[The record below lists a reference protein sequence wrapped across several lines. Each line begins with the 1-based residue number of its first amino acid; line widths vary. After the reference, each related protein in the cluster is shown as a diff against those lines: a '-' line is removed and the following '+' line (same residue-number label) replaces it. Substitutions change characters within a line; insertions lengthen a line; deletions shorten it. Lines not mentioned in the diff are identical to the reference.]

1 MILYKSHKSL
11 CSTYTYL
18 HHAST
23 EIQREER
30 DIWVLC
36 VCVRRESRMGFLL
49 LLEQKGN
56 VYKKMQP
63 HTKSLMGFLLGEKG
77 RKEKK
82 WNIIKTT
89 GLYWIHP
96 VSLSLSLSISSMQ
109 TNNNKKRRR
118 RRRRSPIFV
127 PSGRPQNSFESLLV
141 PHTSLPTLFLSARFC
156 CSCESGGGRE
166 QLNRCTSLLLDGT
179 PLHGI

>member
-96 VSLSLSLSISSMQ
+96 VSLSLSPSPPCKQTTTRKEEEEEEGAPFLSLLEGHRI
-109 TNNNKKRRR
+109 
-118 RRRRSPIFV
+118 
-127 PSGRPQNSFESLLV
+127 PSNLFLFHTRPCPPSFSLLV
-141 PHTSLPTLFLSARFC
+141 FVAHVRA
-156 CSCESGGGRE
+156 GGGERAAK
-166 QLNRCTSLLLDGT
+166 
-179 PLHGI
+179 